1 MYVIKKMQ
9 INKFEPKPIV
19 TARQLYLL
27 SGEKPAAITSKD
39 TTECVNDPVP
49 YGAKKTQLLG
59 LADDMAKAAY
69 AKQQS
74 DGASEDLKPTNPK
87 DK

>member
-27 SGEKPAAITSKD
+27 NGEKPATIMSKD
-39 TTECVNDPVP
+39 TPDCASDPVP

-69 AKQQS
+69 AKHQS
-74 DGASEDLKPTNPK
+74 QGESKDLNPNNPR
-87 DK
+87 DL

>member
-27 SGEKPAAITSKD
+27 NGEKPATITSKD
-39 TTECVNDPVP
+39 TPECANDPVP

-69 AKQQS
+69 AKHQS
-74 DGASEDLKPTNPK
+74 AGESKDLKPTNPK

>member
-19 TARQLYLL
+19 TNRQLWLL
-27 SGEKPAAITSKD
+27 NGDKPAQVTSKETSD
-39 TTECVNDPVP
+39 CASDPVP

-59 LADDMAKAAY
+59 LADDMARSAY
-69 AKQQS
+69 RKRDTAGES
-74 DGASEDLKPTNPK
+74 DSLTPANPRDL
-87 DK
+87 

>member
-27 SGEKPAAITSKD
+27 NGEKPATITSKD
-39 TTECVNDPVP
+39 TPDCASDPVP

-59 LADDMAKAAY
+59 LADDMAKAAF

-74 DGASEDLKPTNPK
+74 AGESKDLKPTNPK
-87 DK
+87 DL